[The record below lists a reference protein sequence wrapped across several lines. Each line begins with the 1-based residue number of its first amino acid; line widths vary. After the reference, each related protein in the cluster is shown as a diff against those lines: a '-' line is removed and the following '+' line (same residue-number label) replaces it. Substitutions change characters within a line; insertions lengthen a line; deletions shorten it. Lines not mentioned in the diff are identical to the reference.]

1 MKVCIAY
8 TITDRLLKEEAEQ
21 HGEVIG
27 EKEAES
33 LRYEKNC
40 VHFTP
45 NRLELR
51 STGAFGSLV
60 HLYPV
65 QEGTAIVTSP
75 YGKMVLKT
83 VLRAW
88 SQNESEWMVDY
99 RLLDEQGQIIGDR
112 RIVWHMTPLE

>member
-45 NRLELR
+45 NGWNCVRPALSAR
-51 STGAFGSLV
+51 SFIFIRFRRERRSS
-60 HLYPV
+60 PV
-65 QEGTAIVTSP
+65 RMG
-75 YGKMVLKT
+75 
-83 VLRAW
+83 RW
-88 SQNESEWMVDY
+88 F
-99 RLLDEQGQIIGDR
+99 
-112 RIVWHMTPLE
+112 